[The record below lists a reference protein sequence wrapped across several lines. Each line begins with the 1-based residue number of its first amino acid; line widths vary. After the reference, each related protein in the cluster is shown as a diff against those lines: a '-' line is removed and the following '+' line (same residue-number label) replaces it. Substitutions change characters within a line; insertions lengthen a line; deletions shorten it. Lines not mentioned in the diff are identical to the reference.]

1 MADNIF
7 DIISNII
14 SKENIRIG
22 EPLKK
27 HTTFRIGGNADYF
40 VAPADKEQ
48 LAELI
53 SRLTSNDIKYYI
65 LGNGSN
71 VLAPD
76 EGYSGVIIYI
86 GENLSKIEVRDEK
99 YIFAEAGAMLSKT
112 AKTALEHSLTGMEF
126 AAGIPG
132 SIGGAVTMNAGA
144 YGGEIKDII
153 LEATL
158 CDKAGNI
165 FKLTGDELM
174 LSYRHSIIQERDFVV
189 LDCLFKLEKGE
200 EDKIR
205 KLMSELSMKRREKQ
219 PLEYPSAGSTFKRPE
234 GYFAGKLID
243 DAGLRGYTVGGA
255 QVSEKHCGFV
265 VNKGNATSKDVK
277 ELMQYVSDEVFR
289 QFGIRIEPEIKML

>member
-243 DAGLRGYTVGGA
+243 DAGL
-255 QVSEKHCGFV
+255 
-265 VNKGNATSKDVK
+265 
-277 ELMQYVSDEVFR
+277 
-289 QFGIRIEPEIKML
+289 